1 MVHMWPISILNYLS
15 YDISCSKKVFEFFLR
30 YMKLHGLMFLITLIF
45 IDFSSFISCYVGN
58 HLIMFH
64 NLL

>member
-1 MVHMWPISILNYLS
+1 MWPISILNYLS
-15 YDISCSKKVFEFFLR
+15 QLGHIMFKNVFDKFLKVHE
-30 YMKLHGLMFLITLIF
+30 LHDLMFLITLTF